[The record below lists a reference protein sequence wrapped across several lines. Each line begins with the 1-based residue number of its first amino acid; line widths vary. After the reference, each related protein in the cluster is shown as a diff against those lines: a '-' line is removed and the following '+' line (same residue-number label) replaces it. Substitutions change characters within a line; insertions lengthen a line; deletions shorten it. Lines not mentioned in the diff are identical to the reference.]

1 MFQATQ
7 YPNHSGG
14 EETRQQLLQAA
25 TRVFLAEGFRAARV
39 KEIAEQAGVRL
50 SAINY
55 HFGSKEGLYLAVLR
69 HHGDLALNRAPLAS
83 DKPHQSLEQRFAFAI
98 HSLVLRMLDD
108 SNDCRLA
115 QLMLRELANPTP
127 ALEVMF
133 QQFSLPQARFL
144 LRLLQE
150 VLGPAASH
158 ETQVRCLLSLFGQ
171 CMCYVMARPLASRLA
186 PQLYEAAHWLEEI
199 EQHLI
204 TFSWA
209 GLMAIKASLNPP
221 GDSA

>member
-1 MFQATQ
+1 MFQAAQ

-14 EETRQQLLQAA
+14 EETRQQLIRAA
-25 TRVFLAEGFRAARV
+25 TRVFLAEGLRAARV
-39 KEIAEQAGVRL
+39 KEIAEEAGVRL

-69 HHGDLALNRAPLAS
+69 HHGELALARAPLTS
-83 DKPHQSLEQRFAFAI
+83 EMPNQSLEQRFAFVI

-108 SNDCRLA
+108 SSECRLA

-127 ALEVMF
+127 ALDVMF
-133 QQFSLPQARFL
+133 QQFSLPQAKVIL
-144 LRLLQE
+144 ALLQE
-150 VLGPAASH
+150 ILGPAASH

-186 PQLYEAAHWLEEI
+186 PRLYEAEHWLEEI
-199 EQHLI
+199 DSHLV

-209 GLMAIKASLNPP
+209 GLMAIKASLSAP
-221 GDSA
+221 GESA